1 MTYSLAANGSGDTD
15 TSVRPTTVEAVTAP
29 RTPHPEPS
37 PRRRRRVGKPA
48 LQGSVSLVIPVRNE
62 ARNIAWVLEKISDEV
77 DEIILVDGYS
87 TDATLTTARSYR
99 PDIRIVA
106 QQGIGKG
113 SALRTGFMAATGD
126 VIVMMDADGSMEP
139 QEIRHYLHFLAN
151 GYDFVKGSRFVCGG
165 GSLDITAFRRMGN
178 RFLLSVF
185 NYLYDA
191 DLTDLCYGFCA
202 FHRRYLEHLDLSA
215 TGFEIEAEMTV
226 RAIQAGLR
234 VAEVPSLELPR
245 RAGESN
251 LHAIRDGSRVLATV
265 LRHHRTGLSG
275 RLVQTVYGRR
285 GSTIASADVAGM

>member
-1 MTYSLAANGSGDTD
+1 MTYTLASNGNGTTD
-15 TSVRPTTVEAVTAP
+15 TSARPSPVEAVAAS
-29 RTPHPEPS
+29 HPEPP
-37 PRRRRRVGKPA
+37 PRRRRKAGKAPWP
-48 LQGSVSLVIPVRNE
+48 GSVSLVIPVRNE

-77 DEIILVDGYS
+77 DEIILVDGNS

-99 PDIRIVA
+99 PDVRIVP
-106 QQGIGKG
+106 QQGTGKG
-113 SALRTGFMAATGD
+113 SALRTGFMAASGD

-151 GYDFVKGSRFVCGG
+151 GFDFVKGSRFVCGG
-165 GSLDITAFRRMGN
+165 GSLDITAFRRLGN

-202 FHRRYLEHLDLSA
+202 FHRRYLEHLELTA

-265 LRHHRTGLSG
+265 LRHHRTGLTG
-275 RLVQTVYGRR
+275 RLVQTVCGRR
-285 GSTIASADVAGM
+285 GLNLAQAQAAGA

>member
-1 MTYSLAANGSGDTD
+1 MW
-15 TSVRPTTVEAVTAP
+15 P
-29 RTPHPEPS
+29 
-37 PRRRRRVGKPA
+37 
-48 LQGSVSLVIPVRNE
+48 GSVSLVIPVRNE

-77 DEIILVDGYS
+77 DEIILVDGNS

-99 PDIRIVA
+99 PDVRIVP
-106 QQGIGKG
+106 QQGTGKG
-113 SALRTGFMAATGD
+113 SALRTGFMAASGD

-151 GYDFVKGSRFVCGG
+151 GFDFVKGSRFVCGG
-165 GSLDITAFRRMGN
+165 GSLDITAFRRLGN

-185 NYLYDA
+185 NHLYDA

-202 FHRRYLEHLDLSA
+202 FHRRYLEHLDLTA

-265 LRHHRTGLSG
+265 LRHHRTGLTG
-275 RLVQTVYGRR
+275 RLVQTVCSRR
-285 GSTIASADVAGM
+285 GLDLAQAQAAGA